1 MKPHG
6 HDTVKHLISV
16 LENTNL
22 CKGTPEGSEQQIA
35 DSLNK
40 NTITKIFTMIK
51 KIEQFEPCL

>member
-6 HDTVKHLISV
+6 HDTVKQLISA
-16 LENTNL
+16 LENANL